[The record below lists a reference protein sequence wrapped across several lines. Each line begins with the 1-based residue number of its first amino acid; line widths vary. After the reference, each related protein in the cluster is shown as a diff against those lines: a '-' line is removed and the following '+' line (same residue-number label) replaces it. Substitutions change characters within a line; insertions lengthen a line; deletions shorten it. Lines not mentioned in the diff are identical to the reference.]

1 MGFSQTN
8 LPTILFPLLISWM
21 TVFTSKFPNSARDVV
36 VSCTVPDEKSCKG
49 SQIRQRR
56 KW

>member
-1 MGFSQTN
+1 MFFSSTN

-36 VSCTVPDEKSCKG
+36 VSCTVPDEKSWKG
-49 SQIRQRR
+49 S
-56 KW
+56 